1 MIKRGENM
9 ILTNGMIKENLK
21 GYSNKNTKINREIKK
36 GNLIKIIN
44 GLYETDS
51 SVKGYLLAGSIYGPS
66 YLSFDFALSYY
77 GLIPEKVTA
86 FTSATCNKKKK
97 KKYNNQFGTYLYR
110 DVPTKVYP
118 IGIKIIEEGS
128 YSYQIAT
135 PEKALC
141 DKLYTL
147 QPLKN
152 MKELENILFNDL
164 RIAQDEF
171 DKLNL
176 HEIEEISNFY
186 NSTNVNLLYRYR
198 YCKKLHEK

>member
-9 ILTNGMIKENLK
+9 ILTNNMIKENLK
-21 GYSNKNTKINREIKK
+21 EYSNPNTKICREIKK
-36 GNLIKIIN
+36 GKLIKIIN

-51 SVKGYLLAGSIYGPS
+51 SVNGYLLAGSIYGPS

-86 FTSATCNKKKK
+86 FTSATLNKKKK
-97 KKYNNQFGTYLYR
+97 KVYNNQFGTYLYR
-110 DVPTKVYP
+110 DIPEKVYP
-118 IGIKIIEEGS
+118 LGIRLVEEGN
-128 YSYQIAT
+128 YSYQIAS

-147 QPLKN
+147 SPLKN

-164 RIAQDEF
+164 RIDIDEF
-171 DKLNL
+171 NKLNL
-176 HEIEEISNFY
+176 QDIEEISNSY
-186 NSTNVNLLYRYR
+186 NSTNVSLLYRYIR
-198 YCKKLHEK
+198 RKENE

>member
-1 MIKRGENM
+1 M

-21 GYSNKNTKINREIKK
+21 EYSNKNTKINREIKK

-186 NSTNVNLLYRYR
+186 NSTNVNLLYRYIR
-198 YCKKLHEK
+198 RKENE

>member
-1 MIKRGENM
+1 M
-9 ILTNGMIKENLK
+9 ILTNNIIKENLK
-21 GYSNKNTKINREIKK
+21 EYSNKNTKICREIKK
-36 GNLIKIIN
+36 GNLTKIIN

-51 SVKGYLLAGSIYGPS
+51 YVNGYLLAGSIYGPS

-97 KKYNNQFGTYLYR
+97 KIYNNKFGTYLYR

-118 IGIKIIEEGS
+118 LGINLIEEGN

-147 QPLKN
+147 SPLKN
-152 MKELENILFNDL
+152 MKELENLLFNDL
-164 RIAQDEF
+164 RIDMDEF
-171 DKLNL
+171 SKLDL
-176 HEIEEISNFY
+176 HDIEELSNSY
-186 NSTNVNLLYRYR
+186 NSTNVNLLYKYMRR
-198 YCKKLHEK
+198 RENE

>member
-1 MIKRGENM
+1 M
-9 ILTNGMIKENLK
+9 ILTNDIIKENLK
-21 GYSNKNTKINREIKK
+21 EYSNKNTKICREIKK

-51 SVKGYLLAGSIYGPS
+51 SVNGYLLAGSIYGPS
-66 YLSFDFALSYY
+66 YLSFDFALYYY

-97 KKYNNQFGTYLYR
+97 KIYNNKFGTYMYR
-110 DVPTKVYP
+110 DVPVKVYP
-118 IGIKIIEEGS
+118 LGINLVEEGN

-147 QPLKN
+147 QPLKS
-152 MKELENILFNDL
+152 MKNLENVLFNDL
-164 RIAQDEF
+164 RIDIDEF
-171 DKLNL
+171 NKLNL
-176 HEIEEISNFY
+176 QDIKEISGSY
-186 NSTNVNLLYRYR
+186 NSTNVNLLYRYIKR
-198 YCKKLHEK
+198 RRKENE